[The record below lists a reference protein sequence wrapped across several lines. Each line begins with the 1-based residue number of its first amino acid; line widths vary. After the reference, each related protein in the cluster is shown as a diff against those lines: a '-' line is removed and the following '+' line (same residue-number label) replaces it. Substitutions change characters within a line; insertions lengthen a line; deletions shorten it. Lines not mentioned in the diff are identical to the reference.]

1 VLAKKKKKSQSSF
14 TMDEE
19 KITKGLENLTF
30 PTINFILTKASKPL
44 LKGFVHQ
51 AELMVTILKGLPIK
65 RVNRFDFNAYKLLVR
80 VSYSYGEM
88 SIN

>member
-1 VLAKKKKKSQSSF
+1 
-14 TMDEE
+14 MDEE

-51 AELMVTILKGLPIK
+51 VG
-65 RVNRFDFNAYKLLVR
+65 
-80 VSYSYGEM
+80 
-88 SIN
+88 